1 MHRSKSPAG
10 RSAAVPKS
18 PRPGLQQRD
27 RSGGGSGGGARGRTE
42 ARKDAADASPW
53 DAGYV
58 YRPTVPMH
66 LRGWSPRA
74 ASPPAAATPVLRIVS
89 YNILAETLE
98 SNTTAGLDPQIASF
112 RARKALLAHELESWN
127 ADIYCFQ
134 EVTPSTPITPP
145 AAGGRGGRP
154 RGGGGGGGAAGWR
167 PLQPRRRRGSRTRV
181 SRSRR
186 RQRALQA
193 PPPGF
198 CNARC
203 SPPARRRPARPASA
217 ARRRAAWR
225 PWRCRRRW
233 RPRMARKT
241 APRSRSRS
249 LSPLSDR

>member
-1 MHRSKSPAG
+1 MEAAQAAHRAALAARKGEMATDRPTGVGIMHRSKSPAG

-145 AAGGRGGRP
+145 SAVC
-154 RGGGGGGGAAGWR
+154 
-167 PLQPRRRRGSRTRV
+167 Q
-181 SRSRR
+181 
-186 RQRALQA
+186 
-193 PPPGF
+193 PPPPLF
-198 CNARC
+198 L
-203 SPPARRRPARPASA
+203 PPARSSA
-217 ARRRAAWR
+217 LPPSLACSLC
-225 PWRCRRRW
+225 PSL
-233 RPRMARKT
+233 
-241 APRSRSRS
+241 AP
-249 LSPLSDR
+249 